1 MHTKDSLAKPMPVDG
16 NKLQSYSAV
25 AKTSFKEWACIS
37 ELLNCNEHG
46 TLQQTL
52 KFENEVTSARCAPN
66 RKHPAFFPWL
76 KECINTKFVP
86 RQPYVSSSS
95 CTINNRK
102 RETLHRL
109 LLLDHHA
116 ADARLTADHH
126 HYWSM
131 THATWQ
137 LKTKTNL
144 SLLWEKVTDIMH
156 NLRKL
161 SRVKAI
167 PGTNSWLHE
176 WVALMQGK
184 AGCISTHWACWLT
197 EREGDVGRYGVTVD
211 AGVCLSLST
220 TPRQKWE

>member
-1 MHTKDSLAKPMPVDG
+1 MRSK
-16 NKLQSYSAV
+16 Q
-25 AKTSFKEWACIS
+25 
-37 ELLNCNEHG
+37 
-46 TLQQTL
+46 
-52 KFENEVTSARCAPN
+52 
-66 RKHPAFFPWL
+66 KHPAFFPWL

-86 RQPYVSSSS
+86 RQPHVSSSS

-116 ADARLTADHH
+116 ADARLAVDHH
-126 HYWSM
+126 HYWST

-176 WVALMQGK
+176 WVALMQGQ

-197 EREGDVGRYGVTVD
+197 ERDVGRYGVTVD
-211 AGVCLSLST
+211 AGSCLSRST